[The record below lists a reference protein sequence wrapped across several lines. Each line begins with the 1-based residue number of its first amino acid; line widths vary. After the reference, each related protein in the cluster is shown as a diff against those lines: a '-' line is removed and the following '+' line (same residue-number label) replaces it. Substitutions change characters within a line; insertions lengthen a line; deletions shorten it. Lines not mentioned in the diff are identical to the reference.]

1 MTMAKESKTIIL
13 SIETSTDVCSAAI
26 SQNGKTIFRRR
37 IDTPRMQS
45 AALAPMIES
54 LLSEGGLKAG
64 DCAAVAV
71 SGGPGS
77 YTGLRVGV
85 SLAKGFCFGGGIP
98 LIGVG
103 TLDIIAAQGRAYAIE
118 NGLDVKFIVPMI
130 DARRMEVYQAVYDAG
145 AHCTGEVSPL
155 ILEPESYAAE
165 LSKGG
170 VLFCGDGC
178 EKFSKILGCP
188 EASFFPC
195 NPDAD
200 FMAPLA
206 YARFLEGKFEDTA
219 YMEPFYLKE
228 FSIGVSKKKIL
239 G

>member
-1 MTMAKESKTIIL
+1 MEESKTIIL
-13 SIETSTDVCSAAI
+13 SIETSTDVCSAAL
-26 SQNGKTIFRRR
+26 SQNGETIFHRR

-45 AALAPMIES
+45 SALAPMIES
-54 LLSEGGLKAG
+54 LLEESGLKAK
-64 DCAAVAV
+64 DCSAVAV
-71 SGGPGS
+71 SSGPGS

-103 TLDIIAAQGRAYAIE
+103 TLDIIAAQGRAYAAE

-145 AHCTGEVSPL
+145 ARRTGEIAPL
-155 ILEPESYAAE
+155 ILEPDSYGSL
-165 LSKGG
+165 LSQGG

-178 EKFSKILGCP
+178 GKFSGIAAGTAAK
-188 EASFFPC
+188 FFPC
-195 NPDAD
+195 NPDAR
-200 FMAPLA
+200 FMAKLS
-206 YARFLEGKFEDTA
+206 YDKFLEGKFENTA

-228 FSIGVSKKKIL
+228 FSIGISKKKIL